1 MTQTDTSR
9 SNALGRSYCIGCS
22 ARAIDVGVYVH
33 FDATFA
39 GRPTKL
45 RTVWPNMV
53 TRSLARLRVG
63 GVGERRQE
71 TRCGGR
77 GFASH
82 RYCPRRLKRER
93 EKDGGKGD
101 RHDGQRGSPSYSD
114 HRSPRHGAC
123 CRPPLCAAKKVTTL
137 GSAPLRG
144 SSPSPLLAIDL
155 VAVSLFSA
163 ALIWR
168 LPAED
173 AHNEDRT
180 AEARWRPDLASRR
193 RIKLHGLPRSRR
205 RRGRGR
211 RRRTGGEG
219 KAGRGDGEAGL
230 GLLVGCA

>member
-33 FDATFA
+33 FDASFA

-53 TRSLARLRVG
+53 TRSLARLGVG

-93 EKDGGKGD
+93 ERKMEEREIVTTVGEGAHRTPTIIAHGMELAVVPLSAL
-101 RHDGQRGSPSYSD
+101 QR
-114 HRSPRHGAC
+114 RSRPLAPRHCGARC
-123 CRPPLCAAKKVTTL
+123 HPHCSPLT
-137 GSAPLRG
+137 
-144 SSPSPLLAIDL
+144 SSPSPSSLL
-155 VAVSLFSA
+155 
-163 ALIWR
+163 
-168 LPAED
+168 P
-173 AHNEDRT
+173 
-180 AEARWRPDLASRR
+180 
-193 RIKLHGLPRSRR
+193 
-205 RRGRGR
+205 
-211 RRRTGGEG
+211 
-219 KAGRGDGEAGL
+219 
-230 GLLVGCA
+230 